1 MLISNN
7 NYAANSDYIF
17 AETVDHRRFGE
28 LNDKSIF
35 ISEKNAASVTY
46 KSTMLHI
53 SDGDTIFCRTDY
65 IDELF
70 YLIKKTEK
78 INLKLIKFPL
88 FCKEPV
94 SLMERDKRSSYVTL
108 PENLKF
114 SSKTN
119 SVPLTVTEFEMACR
133 SNPIVFSSGETALS
147 H

>member
-53 SDGDTIFCRTDY
+53 SDGDTIFCRTVHRSY
-65 IDELF
+65 IKPYYKNVVIQL
-70 YLIKKTEK
+70 
-78 INLKLIKFPL
+78 
-88 FCKEPV
+88 
-94 SLMERDKRSSYVTL
+94 
-108 PENLKF
+108 
-114 SSKTN
+114 
-119 SVPLTVTEFEMACR
+119 
-133 SNPIVFSSGETALS
+133 
-147 H
+147 

>member
-7 NYAANSDYIF
+7 NYAANADYIF
-17 AETVDHRRFGE
+17 AETVDHGRFSN

-35 ISEKNAASVTY
+35 ISEKNAVSITY

-78 INLKLIKFPL
+78 INLKLITHQT
-88 FCKEPV
+88 
-94 SLMERDKRSSYVTL
+94 DKNINPKL
-108 PENLKF
+108 EQKLKI
-114 SSKTN
+114 
-119 SVPLTVTEFEMACR
+119 L
-133 SNPIVFSSGETALS
+133 
-147 H
+147 